1 MLGQPRF
8 VVVTEGSSLGSKD
21 ENAVTCLNSR
31 APDETGIDC
40 SVMLKIIKLGSR
52 SACLGRTPGAVR
64 SGAKSAV
71 HSGLC
76 AASPGCSLRAAPC
89 ELLRCAVSVLWV
101 TQRGAEPS
109 PELPRQ
115 ARRGGEPWGSH
126 KQRFGMFLSPH
137 IS

>member
-1 MLGQPRF
+1 M
-8 VVVTEGSSLGSKD
+8 VVAEGSSLGSK
-21 ENAVTCLNSR
+21 NAVTCLNSR

-64 SGAKSAV
+64 SSSCLCSGENSAV

-76 AASPGCSLRAAPC
+76 AAGPGCSLRAAPC